1 MDLQPLDEHAQQT
14 DQSTHVLQQQLDQ
27 NQGSAYRPGTR
38 KTRKSLVFGTLIALL
53 IIGLFATAA
62 SWYSTRTVSQSK
74 LPPGKTTNH
83 STPTIGLTQLT
94 PPPAQVELTPVPG
107 ATSQSSSSS
116 STSHGTGTQPTQPQP
131 QPVANTGS
139 STVYYGVHMPLMDMS
154 LVANFEANAQKRVAL
169 VMWYQH
175 WGDTS
180 GYQNFQVGW
189 MNAVRSHGS
198 IPLVTWDPWN
208 PNNGTANQPTY
219 SLQNII
225 NGNFDS
231 YIVRWAQ
238 ASRAWGH
245 PYFLR
250 FAPEMNGYWFPWS
263 EQKNGN
269 KPGQFVLAWRHV
281 HDIFIA
287 QGATNA
293 TWVWAPNIIFSNSIP
308 LGELYPGNGYV
319 DWAAMDGY
327 NWGTVGAWHYWESLT
342 ALFQQTYRAIAS
354 ITYKPMM
361 IAETAST
368 EQGGNKAA
376 WITAA
381 FTSQLA
387 SNFPR
392 IHAFVWFDL
401 TKETDW
407 RIESSAASQSAF
419 ASAMQS
425 GMYASNWYASLNTS
439 PIPIP

>member
-1 MDLQPLDEHAQQT
+1 MDLQPLDDDARQNE
-14 DQSTHVLQQQLDQ
+14 QSEHVLQQQPDR
-27 NQGSAYRPGTR
+27 NHGRWYRSRSR
-38 KTRKSLVFGTLIALL
+38 KARKNLIFSTLIALVVV
-53 IIGLFATAA
+53 GLFAAA
-62 SWYSTRTVSQSK
+62 VSWYGTRPLSK
-74 LPPGKTTNH
+74 SNLPPGQPMNQL
-83 STPTIGLTQLT
+83 TPTGGLTQVT
-94 PPPAQVELTPVPG
+94 PPPAQVDLTPIPQ
-107 ATSQSSSSS
+107 ATSHS
-116 STSHGTGTQPTQPQP
+116 STPSTSQGNGTTQPQP
-131 QPVANTGS
+131 PPVANSGS
-139 STVYYGVHMPLMDMS
+139 ATVYYGVHMPFMDMS

-175 WGDTS
+175 WGETD

-189 MNAVRSHGS
+189 MNAVRAHGS
-198 IPLVTWDPWN
+198 IPLVTWDPWD
-208 PNNGTANQPTY
+208 PNNGSANQPAY

-238 ASRAWGH
+238 ASRSWGH
-245 PYFLR
+245 PFFLR

-263 EQKNGN
+263 EQENGN

-281 HDIFIA
+281 HNIFTA
-287 QGATNA
+287 QGATNV

-308 LGELYPGNGYV
+308 LGELYPGNAYV

-342 ALFQQTYRAIAS
+342 ALFQQTYQAISS

-368 EQGGNKAA
+368 EQGGNKAS
-376 WITAA
+376 WITTA

-387 SNFPR
+387 DNFPR

-401 TKETDW
+401 DKETDW
-407 RIESSAASQSAF
+407 RIESSSASRNAF

-425 GMYASNWYASLNTS
+425 GMFASNWYASLNVS

>member
-1 MDLQPLDEHAQQT
+1 MDFQPLDGDTQQT
-14 DQSTHVLQQQLDQ
+14 EPTENVQQQQLESHLGHSFQ
-27 NQGSAYRPGTR
+27 PGTR
-38 KTRKSLVFGTLIALL
+38 KTKKNLIFGTLVALVV
-53 IIGLFATAA
+53 IGLFATGV
-62 SWYSTRTVSQSK
+62 SLYGNRTVSRSK
-74 LPPGKTTNH
+74 LPPGQPLNQASPTT
-83 STPTIGLTQLT
+83 STSQLT
-94 PPPAQVELTPVPG
+94 PPPAQIDLSPVPQ
-107 ATSQSSSSS
+107 ATTKP
-116 STSHGTGTQPTQPQP
+116 STPSPTQGNGTQPQP

-139 STVYYGVHMPLMDMS
+139 ATIYFGVHMPLTDMS
-154 LVANFEANAQKRVAL
+154 LVANFEANSQKRVAL

-175 WGDTS
+175 WGETD
-180 GYQNFQVGW
+180 GYQNFQFGW
-189 MNAVRSHGS
+189 MEAVRAHGS
-198 IPLVTWDPWN
+198 IPLVTWDPWD
-208 PNNGTANQPTY
+208 PNQGTANQPAY

-263 EQKNGN
+263 EQVNGN

-281 HDIFIA
+281 HDIFAA
-287 QGATNA
+287 QGATNV
-293 TWVWAPNIIFSNSIP
+293 TWVWAPNIIFSNSTP
-308 LGELYPGNGYV
+308 LGELYPGDAYV
-319 DWAAMDGY
+319 DWAGMDGY

-342 ALFQQTYRAIAS
+342 TIFQQTYSAISS

-376 WITAA
+376 WITTA
-381 FTSQLA
+381 FTSQLT
-387 SNFPR
+387 NNLPR

-401 TKETDW
+401 NKETDW

-425 GMYASNWYASLNTS
+425 GTYASNWYSSLNAS